1 MVIEDTLFVLFR
13 RIAPESVIADWCK
26 TLESHTGSTKKPLS
40 LLPDENTFYT
50 ILQNQFPHYSYNE
63 AEYAYKYAK
72 EISENFSNNETG
84 IFALIAESV
93 KDMLITDF
101 RNECLCSYKSLLNFR
116 NLTHPIDPLIFTAA
130 FLANND
136 IKTSFKRSVFSWPVN
151 MHTDNERLYHILDKG
166 MAENHFHISGSS
178 SAFHF
183 SWICLMNNYTPKRK
197 NEFKN
202 QKIDEYPMDSFYS
215 ITVPTDS
222 NYVLTFKAVCI
233 RLFLYLRL
241 RDQWVINVSCDENTK
256 DVNDMWLKEMLQS
269 TEIECDI
276 NSLKVNDI
284 ISSLKQMCRTNESG
298 FVADYALFDEPQ
310 PPFDDTDSNYYHG
323 VAVRNYERHLF
334 YHLAG
339 EQRFLYDLFSAIY
352 KGDKRITPYLDIAYI
367 YLLIYCKIRSELMQI
382 NNRVGFGNFLKY
394 QDRKEIFT
402 DNYPEYELMRTCVA
416 QQTVLLN
423 PQITSFEG
431 RLCPAKSPTDLIK
444 KIEHLKYAAS
454 YFPNGNTKIKEHIN
468 NVVNQKLHYVLHFPK
483 ESQEYSGNDLEL
495 LSPRDNKMRN
505 RVSEQATAI
514 IEAKKISPEVM
525 SIISGIDACS
535 NEIDCRPEVF
545 APDFRRIRQYRYE
558 HDGFLSKTP
567 GRNLRITYHAGEDFL
582 DPIDGIRAIDE
593 ALAFLEMHGGD
604 RLGHAL
610 ALGIDCEEWYSLKQ
624 HTVLLKKQALLDNLT
639 WLYGKMHHYNIQ
651 NTAAEDEI
659 FKWFKKLY
667 TEIYTSSLKN
677 PTKSI
682 INSVDVLDY
691 YTSLKLRGNEPSL
704 YYHNPDGAS
713 LERENFFNSIE
724 NAEFEPWKL
733 RTKAGKNYDLVSNAL
748 YHYYHY
754 NKDMKV
760 ASDKRIEYEVH
771 KSIIAAVCM
780 VQEKMQYDISK
791 NNIGIECNPSSNF
804 LIGTFKD
811 YLKHP
816 IFKFNNKYLFSKNDK
831 RSLIK
836 NPRISASINTDDLGI
851 FETSLENEYALLAC
865 ALEDYNKHCND
876 NDVILPDNIYSWLD
890 FIREQGC
897 YQSFIKNQT

>member
-13 RIAPESVIADWCK
+13 RIAPESVIESWCNSI
-26 TLESHTGSTKKPLS
+26 ESDTNSIAKPLS
-40 LLPDENTFYT
+40 ILPDEKTFYT
-50 ILQNQFPHYSYNE
+50 ILQNQFPHYSFNE
-63 AEYAYKYAK
+63 AEYAYQYAK
-72 EISENFSNNETG
+72 ETSKNFSKNETG
-84 IFALIAESV
+84 VFALIAESV
-93 KDMLITDF
+93 NNMLFTDF
-101 RNECLCSYKSLLNFR
+101 RNECLCSYKSLLSFR
-116 NLTHPIDPLIFTAA
+116 NLTHPIDPLIFTTA
-130 FLANND
+130 FLANKD
-136 IKTSFKRSVFSWPVN
+136 IKTAFKRDVFSWPVN

-166 MAENHFHISGSS
+166 MAENHFHIGGSS
-178 SAFHF
+178 SSFHF
-183 SWICLMNNYTPKRK
+183 SWICLMNNFTSNRK
-197 NEFKN
+197 KEFKEQN
-202 QKIDEYPMDSFYS
+202 FDEYPMDTIYS
-215 ITVPTDS
+215 ITSPTDS

-241 RDQWVINVSCDENTK
+241 RGQWVINDSSKENIK
-256 DVNDMWLKEMLQS
+256 NINNNWLKEMLHS

-276 NSLKVNDI
+276 HSNKVNDI
-284 ISSLKQMCRTNESG
+284 ISSLKQLCRADENG

-310 PPFDDTDSNYYHG
+310 PPYDDDDYNFHHG

-334 YHLAG
+334 YCLAG

-352 KGDKRITPYLDIAYI
+352 KGDKRITPYLDVAYA

-402 DNYPEYELMRTCVA
+402 YNYPEYGLMRDRVA
-416 QQTVLLN
+416 QQSVLLN
-423 PQITSFEG
+423 PQIISFEG
-431 RLCPAKSPTDLIK
+431 RLCPAKTSTELIK
-444 KIEHLKYAAS
+444 KIEYLKHAAL
-454 YFPNGNTKIKEHIN
+454 YFPDDNTKMKEHIN
-468 NVVNQKLHYVLHFPK
+468 TVVNRKLHYVLHFPK
-483 ESQEYSGNDLEL
+483 ESQVYSGNDIEL
-495 LSPRDNKMRN
+495 LSPRDSNLRNK
-505 RVSEQATAI
+505 VSKQATAI

-558 HDGFLSKTP
+558 HNGFVSKTP
-567 GRNLRITYHAGEDFL
+567 GRNLHITYHVGEDFL
-582 DPIDGIRAIDE
+582 DPVDGIRAIDE
-593 ALAFLEMHGGD
+593 ALTFLEMRGGD

-610 ALGIDCEEWYSLKQ
+610 ALGIDCEEWYSLKK

-667 TEIYTSSLKN
+667 TDIYTSSLRN
-677 PTKSI
+677 PTESI
-682 INSVDVLDY
+682 IYSVDVLDY

-704 YYHNPDGAS
+704 YYHNPDAS
-713 LERENFFNSIE
+713 PLERQKFIESIE
-724 NAEFEPWKL
+724 MAESEPWKL

-754 NKDMKV
+754 NKDMKM
-760 ASDKRIEYEVH
+760 ASDKRIEYKVH
-771 KSIIAAVCM
+771 KSIIDAVCM

-791 NNIGIECNPSSNF
+791 KNIGIECNPSSNF

-831 RSLIK
+831 RSLTK

-876 NDVILPDNIYSWLD
+876 GDVILPDNIYSWLD
-890 FIREQGC
+890 YIREQGC
-897 YQSFIKNQT
+897 YQSFIKNQI